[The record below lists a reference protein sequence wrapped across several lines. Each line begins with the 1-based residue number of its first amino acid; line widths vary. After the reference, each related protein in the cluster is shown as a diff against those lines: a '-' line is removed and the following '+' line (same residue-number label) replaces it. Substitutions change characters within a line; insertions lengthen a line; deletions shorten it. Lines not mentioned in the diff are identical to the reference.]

1 MSSIGNESEKGRA
14 VGLSNEEEA
23 SLWRW
28 FCLFYE
34 EGRIRWMR
42 SAHGWLVSVEH
53 MHLSTEKDFDTAI
66 RTARDRFYSGSR
78 YKAN

>member
-1 MSSIGNESEKGRA
+1 MTTIDRGEKGLD
-14 VGLSNEEEA
+14 VGSVSEEEA

-34 EGRIRWMR
+34 EGRIRWMK
-42 SAHGWLVSVEH
+42 SAHGWLVSVEQI
-53 MHLSTEKDFDTAI
+53 HLSTEQDFDTAI

-78 YKAN
+78 FRVN